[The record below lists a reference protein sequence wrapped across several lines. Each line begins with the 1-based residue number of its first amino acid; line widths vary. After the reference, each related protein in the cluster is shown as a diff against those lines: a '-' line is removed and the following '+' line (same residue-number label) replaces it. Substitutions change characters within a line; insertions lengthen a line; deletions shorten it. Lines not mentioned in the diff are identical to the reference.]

1 MSEVWR
7 TYRANFGP
15 ILGLAVILEGIL
27 SVLYVPVGVARVA
40 WIVRLWREVLAS
52 PNLARSGFSHLW
64 TTFPSS
70 DPAIAAA
77 LGFLTSLG
85 ALSAMLLSGAVAIFL
100 LAPRSEERSIRGS
113 LRVVRGRWMPLA
125 IPMVVLGLG
134 FAAASGLQAIWLA
147 RFSALDPQNPAGFA
161 DARSAFGVAPL
172 FAILVPAIEIAVI
185 YLVVRWA
192 VAIPALFVE
201 GLGLRSALRRS
212 SELTRGR
219 RLSIAL
225 FLAML
230 GVVVG
235 LLGWL
240 VIYLPAFAVGA
251 LLGFDSPVG
260 LAAASIVAIA
270 GLLLTAPFLPIALAI
285 LYRDFRVAG
294 PRAVP
299 PFETSPAGWRPEP

>member
-1 MSEVWR
+1 
-7 TYRANFGP
+7 
-15 ILGLAVILEGIL
+15 
-27 SVLYVPVGVARVA
+27 
-40 WIVRLWREVLAS
+40 
-52 PNLARSGFSHLW
+52 
-64 TTFPSS
+64 
-70 DPAIAAA
+70 
-77 LGFLTSLG
+77 
-85 ALSAMLLSGAVAIFL
+85 MLLSGAIAVFL
-100 LAPRSEERSIRGS
+100 LSPRSEERSIRGS

-147 RFSALDPQNPAGFA
+147 RFSALDPQNPAGLA
-161 DARSAFGVAPL
+161 DARSAFGVTPL
-172 FAILVPAIEIAVI
+172 FAILVPAVEIVVI
-185 YLVVRWA
+185 YLVVRWV

-225 FLAML
+225 FLAVL
-230 GVVVG
+230 SVVVG
-235 LLGWL
+235 LIGSL
-240 VIYLPAFAVGA
+240 VIYLPAFAAGA

-270 GLLLTAPFLPIALAI
+270 GLLLTAPFLPIAMAI

-294 PRAVP
+294 PRTVP
-299 PFETSPAGWRPEP
+299 PVKPSPAGWRPEP